1 MNLFLSAI
9 FGIIGGLF
17 FVYGFTLDHT
27 GSAVRQIVTLMY
39 QIIGVLFLIVASVFY
54 IGDK

>member
-1 MNLFLSAI
+1 MNLFLAALS
-9 FGIIGGLF
+9 GIIGGAF
-17 FVYGFTLDHT
+17 FVYGLTLDPT

-54 IGDK
+54 TGDK